1 MGVIDLVCVTTDP
14 GATTYYGLAYADDY
28 GQGSKRINYAVLI
41 KSNTKPISPGDLT
54 WSVVSMFDS
63 SKLAGDPYS
72 VTAADCS
79 CVINEQGVFT
89 MFGLSAGAMSTT
101 ASTFPFGIRYDPTS
115 GAWMNVT
122 VNAGYTWSGV
132 FSRRSLGYVNNG
144 TSKVLVHASIST
156 SNNTIYLATV
166 IESTRTLSPKALWTM
181 NTTIHGMSIEAL
193 AIGNDQLYALG
204 QDRTVLLHDYEYAED
219 PGTLTTFPLSAIS
232 LSTPA
237 SKGRLQDT
245 SLKCNT
251 FPTQVLYVLNGS
263 LTLLCGREP
272 EIIGDSPITT
282 GWILPIKDY
291 KNSSAL
297 SILDWFYVNIT
308 SMDYFVP
315 IGNYTG
321 SSTIGLF
328 KKEDTMYTFGND
340 NGSWYTHLVDDVN
353 ITNSLGVDPN
363 PPLASPS
370 SPLLSTGAIVGIVVG
385 VVVVLAG
392 TVFLLLRVIRKS
404 KNKVNITTAAVVKD
418 DSATAEDGDKN
429 ASFRKSGDSGEPNY
443 LYLDGKHPYWRP
455 SSTESLPLAS
465 MTPVPEHLQERLRVL
480 QEQMR
485 AVQAQ
490 IRVTTQFSSHPRPN
504 VVTTL
509 SKQGE
514 PTASGASES
523 NSASGN
529 TTATTTRKGSLESI
543 PYVPLSSLPESTY
556 LGYSSAPAYSNVI
569 AQPSSQDSP
578 EVAPQEFVESSE
590 TVASLPVPSS
600 AVGSGFHSMQS

>member
-132 FSRRSLGYVNNG
+132 FSRRSLGYVNN
-144 TSKVLVHASIST
+144 
-156 SNNTIYLATV
+156 
-166 IESTRTLSPKALWTM
+166 
-181 NTTIHGMSIEAL
+181 EAL

-204 QDRTVLLHDYEYAED
+204 QDRTVLLHDYEYAAD
-219 PGTLTTFPLSAIS
+219 PGTLTTFPLSTLS

-251 FPTQVLYVLNGS
+251 FPTQVLY
-263 LTLLCGREP
+263 
-272 EIIGDSPITT
+272 IIGDSPITT

-297 SILDWFYVNIT
+297 SILEWFYVNIT

-392 TVFLLLRVIRKS
+392 TVFLLLRMIRKS

-429 ASFRKSGDSGEPNY
+429 ASFRN
-443 LYLDGKHPYWRP
+443 
-455 SSTESLPLAS
+455 
-465 MTPVPEHLQERLRVL
+465 
-480 QEQMR
+480 
-485 AVQAQ
+485 
-490 IRVTTQFSSHPRPN
+490 
-504 VVTTL
+504 
-509 SKQGE
+509 
-514 PTASGASES
+514 
-523 NSASGN
+523 
-529 TTATTTRKGSLESI
+529 
-543 PYVPLSSLPESTY
+543 LPESTY

>member
-28 GQGSKRINYAVLI
+28 GQGSKKINYAVLI
-41 KSNTKPISPGDLT
+41 KSNTRPISPGDLT
-54 WSVVSMFDS
+54 WSVVSMFES

-72 VTAADCS
+72 VAAADCS

-89 MFGLSAGAMSTT
+89 MFGLSAGALSTT
-101 ASTFPFGIRYDPTS
+101 ASTLPFGIRYDPTS
-115 GAWMNVT
+115 GVWMNVT

-132 FSRRSLGYVNNG
+132 FSRRSLGYVNN
-144 TSKVLVHASIST
+144 
-156 SNNTIYLATV
+156 
-166 IESTRTLSPKALWTM
+166 
-181 NTTIHGMSIEAL
+181 
-193 AIGNDQLYALG
+193 
-204 QDRTVLLHDYEYAED
+204 
-219 PGTLTTFPLSAIS
+219 
-232 LSTPA
+232 
-237 SKGRLQDT
+237 
-245 SLKCNT
+245 
-251 FPTQVLYVLNGS
+251 
-263 LTLLCGREP
+263 
-272 EIIGDSPITT
+272 
-282 GWILPIKDY
+282 
-291 KNSSAL
+291 
-297 SILDWFYVNIT
+297 DWFYVNIT

-340 NGSWYTHLVDDVN
+340 SGSWYTHLVDDIN
-353 ITNSLGVDPN
+353 ITNSLGIDPN
-363 PPLASPS
+363 PPPPALPS

-392 TVFLLLRVIRKS
+392 AVFLLLRMIRKS
-404 KNKVNITTAAVVKD
+404 KNKVNITTAALVKD

-514 PTASGASES
+514 PTASGVSES
-523 NSASGN
+523 SSASGS

-600 AVGSGFHSMQS
+600 SVDSRFHSMQS